1 MAQAVMRVTET
12 VAETAT
18 VTETEAPGGLAA
30 EDLARSPPGE
40 PPAYDTAR
48 EKLGK
53 LCRPQHRYP
62 GTEHSLLYRRHS
74 TCVACDREKTAAR
87 RQAKRQGEA
96 RSLGMVS
103 LLLERANQIIEAGTY
118 CFGQSRRQHD
128 TALCRLAYDAIAPS
142 TTSLVLW
149 YIYFSTNFSRIPP
162 YRH

>member
-1 MAQAVMRVTET
+1 
-12 VAETAT
+12 
-18 VTETEAPGGLAA
+18 
-30 EDLARSPPGE
+30 
-40 PPAYDTAR
+40 
-48 EKLGK
+48 
-53 LCRPQHRYP
+53 
-62 GTEHSLLYRRHS
+62 
-74 TCVACDREKTAAR
+74 
-87 RQAKRQGEA
+87 
-96 RSLGMVS
+96 MVS